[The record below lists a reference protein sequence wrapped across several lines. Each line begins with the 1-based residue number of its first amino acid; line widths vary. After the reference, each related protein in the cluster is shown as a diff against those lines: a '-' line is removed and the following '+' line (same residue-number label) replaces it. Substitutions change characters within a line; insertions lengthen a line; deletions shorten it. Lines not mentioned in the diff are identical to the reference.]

1 MPDESEIAEMD
12 ISYLTLEYAF
22 PSVSPVQARQILYL
36 DERKITL
43 VHQVNQLLQH
53 LNSEEYKL
61 VALVTSFD
69 VKDEHVDQVE
79 VLLKS
84 VRDEIAALMT
94 TFDIKDAKVNQLEV
108 LLKNT
113 RHVIE
118 ALKTALTIK
127 DEQQDSTSN

>member
-1 MPDESEIAEMD
+1 MHS
-12 ISYLTLEYAF
+12 LL
-22 PSVSPVQARQILYL
+22 SVTPVQARQILYL

-84 VRDEIAALMT
+84 VRDEIAALMA
-94 TFDIKDAKVNQLEV
+94 TFDIKEAQVNQLK
-108 LLKNT
+108 LLLQNM
-113 RHVIE
+113 RHVIK
-118 ALKTALTIK
+118 ALETAFTVK
-127 DEQQDSTSN
+127 DEQKDSASK